1 MSELNLTID
10 VITAFFIITFIFFR
24 SLVYSLDIIKYDVY
38 RGPNIGIYTNVND
51 DYVFIPNGFTK
62 SKAENLADYLG
73 ASYVFTSIA
82 NTRLVGVLMVV
93 NNHGILIPRTSA
105 QYELEHLEKSTG
117 LDVTVIDTK
126 YTALGN
132 MIAANSKG
140 AVVSPMISKEHIKQ
154 IEDALDV
161 EVIQKK
167 VAGYQQVGAMVVVT
181 DSGGIIH
188 PETDEK
194 DIKAISDVM
203 GIHIEAATING
214 GIPFV
219 SSGIL
224 ANNHSAV
231 VGRPTNGPE
240 IMMLTRAFIN

>member
-1 MSELNLTID
+1 M
-10 VITAFFIITFIFFR
+10 
-24 SLVYSLDIIKYDVY
+24 LDIIKYDVY
-38 RGPNIGIYTNVND
+38 RGPNIGIYTSVND
-51 DYVFIPNGFTK
+51 DYVFIPNGFAK
-62 SKAENLADYLG
+62 SKAEHLADYLD

-82 NTRLVGVLMVV
+82 NTRLIGALMVV

-132 MIAANSKG
+132 MIAANGKG
-140 AVVSPMISKEHIKQ
+140 AVVSPLISKENIKQ

-167 VAGYQQVGAMVVVT
+167 VAGYHQVGAMVVAT
-181 DSGGIIH
+181 DNGAVIH

-194 DIKAISDVM
+194 DIKAISDVL
-203 GIHIEAATING
+203 GVHVEAATING

-224 ANNHSAV
+224 ANNHSLV
-231 VGRPTNGPE
+231 VGRLTNGPE
-240 IMMLTRAFIN
+240 IMMLTRAFAS

>member
-1 MSELNLTID
+1 M
-10 VITAFFIITFIFFR
+10 
-24 SLVYSLDIIKYDVY
+24 DIIKYDVY

-51 DYVFIPNGFTK
+51 DYVFIPNGFAK
-62 SKAENLADYLG
+62 SKAEHLADYLD

-82 NTRLVGVLMVV
+82 NTRLIGALMVA

-105 QYELEHLEKSTG
+105 PYEYENLKKSTG

-132 MIAANSKG
+132 MISANGKG
-140 AVVSPMISKEHIKQ
+140 AVVSPMISKENIKK

-161 EVIQKK
+161 EAIQKK
-167 VAGYQQVGAMVVVT
+167 VAGYHQVGAMVVAT
-181 DSGGIIH
+181 DNGAVIH

-194 DIKAISDVM
+194 DIKTISDVL
-203 GIHIEAATING
+203 GVHVEAATING
-214 GIPFV
+214 GIPYV

-240 IMMLTRAFIN
+240 IMMLTRAFTS

>member
-1 MSELNLTID
+1 M
-10 VITAFFIITFIFFR
+10 
-24 SLVYSLDIIKYDVY
+24 DIIKYDVY

-62 SKAENLADYLG
+62 SKAENLADYLD